1 MPGKTWFFQ
10 ENGTLL
16 KDLVFRCLEIEFS
29 GSKSVRRVG
38 HSLLF
43 CMVSLEREILLPVL
57 RKNIISASGF
67 VLFLNFFPLMK
78 KENLFN
84 ETKRRTFEVYP
95 YVLDSYGSHPYGTAI
110 SLSHRLS
117 SEE

>member
-1 MPGKTWFFQ
+1 MPEKTWFFQ

-43 CMVSLEREILLPVL
+43 CMVSLEREILLPAL
-57 RKNIISASGF
+57 RKSIINASGF
-67 VLFLNFFPLMK
+67 VLFLN
-78 KENLFN
+78 LFSAD
-84 ETKRRTFEVYP
+84 EKRKFV
-95 YVLDSYGSHPYGTAI
+95 
-110 SLSHRLS
+110 
-117 SEE
+117 